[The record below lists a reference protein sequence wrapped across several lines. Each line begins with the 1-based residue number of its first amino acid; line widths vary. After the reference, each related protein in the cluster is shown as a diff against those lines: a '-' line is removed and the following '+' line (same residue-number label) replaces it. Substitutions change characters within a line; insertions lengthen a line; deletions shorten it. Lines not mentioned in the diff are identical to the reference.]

1 MKPGRKKADGPAL
14 SASMWGNPGW
24 DLDRSAWPRCQ
35 SWLKVG
41 GMNPQKVLPSLG
53 HTAGVGTVSLCLDQE

>member
-1 MKPGRKKADGPAL
+1 MKPGRKKADGSAL

-41 GMNPQKVLPSLG
+41 GMNPQKSS
-53 HTAGVGTVSLCLDQE
+53 HHWSTQAGVGTVSLCLDQE